1 MTLVSTPP
9 CALLIIVSGTAAH
22 QAGNPGMASPVLSPK
37 VLPVTH
43 LSPVLP
49 TVSAPLPET
58 CAAQHPGRA
67 GTREPVRVR
76 ARPAIFARAGMRR
89 NVSECVCQ
97 HAFTDCPRAF
107 DTNWRGPRWRRQP
120 SMIRQDFPR
129 PLSAERTG
137 ASESNS
143 SAVDCIA
150 GKSCKQNLLMVP
162 ISRDECSAR
171 QNTRFRSEV
180 VTPDVFVHRCS

>member
-58 CAAQHPGRA
+58 CAAQHPRA
-67 GTREPVRVR
+67 GRDAR
-76 ARPAIFARAGMRR
+76 ARARAREARDFRKGWHAQ
-89 NVSECVCQ
+89 ECIRVC
-97 HAFTDCPRAF
+97 
-107 DTNWRGPRWRRQP
+107 
-120 SMIRQDFPR
+120 
-129 PLSAERTG
+129 
-137 ASESNS
+137 
-143 SAVDCIA
+143 
-150 GKSCKQNLLMVP
+150 VP
-162 ISRDECSAR
+162 AR
-171 QNTRFRSEV
+171 I
-180 VTPDVFVHRCS
+180 HRLPACLRH

>member
-1 MTLVSTPP
+1 
-9 CALLIIVSGTAAH
+9 
-22 QAGNPGMASPVLSPK
+22 
-37 VLPVTH
+37 
-43 LSPVLP
+43 
-49 TVSAPLPET
+49 
-58 CAAQHPGRA
+58 
-67 GTREPVRVR
+67 
-76 ARPAIFARAGMRR
+76 MRR

-129 PLSAERTG
+129 PLSAEWTG
-137 ASESNS
+137 ASKRNS
-143 SAVDCIA
+143 SAIDCIA

-171 QNTRFRSEV
+171 QSTRFRRGSSHNRRICALLLV
-180 VTPDVFVHRCS
+180 ITPLVTLHALQGQNGKIKCDKEAACKRFGDTRSDQRACHPTLTHIDSIFFALGVAASMCRPFLGAPGRVRSACIANCAASRCV